1 MSKLKVILFIFIIP
15 VFGSVS
21 GQAVS
26 DSMGINLAYPIYSQY
41 LQNGL
46 LINPAYAGSRGALC
60 GFMSYR
66 RQWLGIDNAP
76 VFETFSLDAPMKND
90 RVGLGFTGQFMQY
103 GVTRSSSIYASYSY
117 NIRLREGRLAFG
129 IKGGVDI
136 SNTDYS
142 KIDLT
147 DPNDP
152 VFLEAN
158 NLYALP
164 NIGAGVYYYSSRL
177 FAGLSV
183 PHFLSYERTG
193 KNMIEPYHSFHNYDF
208 IFSAGGLFSL
218 SDILKFKPSTLIS
231 YSLQA
236 TKRLMQLD
244 INGNFIIRDLLWV
257 GGSWRTTE
265 KVVVGILQVQLD
277 PQLMIGFSYDYPVG
291 KLTSYSKGGSVE
303 FILRYEFGSKVS
315 AANPRYF

>member
-1 MSKLKVILFIFIIP
+1 MSKLRVILFIFIIP
-15 VFGSVS
+15 VFGGVS

-164 NIGAGVYYYSSRL
+164 NVGAGVYYYSSRL

-193 KNMIEPYHSFHNYDF
+193 KNTIEPYHSFHNYDF

-218 SDILKFKPSTLIS
+218 SDMLKFKPSTLIS

-291 KLTSYSKGGSVE
+291 ELSSYSKGGSAE